1 MGKAKTIDTEKLS
14 LKDAIK
20 KMEEKH
26 GEGIVMRLDSD
37 KKVKVDVIPTGS
49 ISLDS
54 ALGVGGIA
62 KGRIIE
68 IYGPESSG
76 KTTLALHIVHE
87 AQKLGLTCAF
97 IDAEHALD
105 VDYARKLG
113 VDTKLMYVSQPSS
126 GEQALDVAEEFV
138 KTGEVGLIIIDS
150 VAALTPVA
158 EINGEMG
165 ASHVGLQARLMSQ
178 ALRKLTAITSR
189 AKCTIIF
196 INQIRMSIG
205 QTWGNPE
212 VTTGGRALRFYA
224 SMRIEVRRAN
234 RLMRGEEIVGS
245 RVAVKVSKNKLASP
259 FKTTTFDIM
268 FNEGISR
275 ISDVLTFA
283 INKGI
288 VKKEGISFLFNNEK
302 IGVGLDKAKAILA
315 SNAELFSKIE
325 TACREV
331 I

>member
-1 MGKAKTIDTEKLS
+1 MAKKIINSDKLS
-14 LKDAIK
+14 LKEAIA

-26 GEGIVMRLDSD
+26 GEGVVMRLDSD
-37 KKVKVDVIPTGS
+37 KKINVEIIPTGS

-87 AQKLGLTCAF
+87 AQKQKLTCAF

-105 VDYARKLG
+105 VEYAKKLG

-126 GEQALDVAEEFV
+126 GEQALDVVEEFV
-138 KTGEVGLIIIDS
+138 KTGEIGLIVIDS
-150 VAALTPVA
+150 VAALTPLA

-165 ASHVGLQARLMSQ
+165 ASHMGLQARLMSQ
-178 ALRKLTAITSR
+178 ALRKLTAITSK

-196 INQIRMSIG
+196 INQVRMAIG

-224 SMRIEVRRAN
+224 SMRIEVRRSN

-245 RVAVKVSKNKLASP
+245 RISVKIAKNKLASP
-259 FKTTTFDIM
+259 FKTTSFDII
-268 FNEGISR
+268 FNEGISKS
-275 ISDVLTFA
+275 SDILAFA
-283 INKGI
+283 IVKGI
-288 VKKEGISFLFNNEK
+288 IKKEGISFFFENEK
-302 IGVGLDKAKAILA
+302 IGVGLDKAKTTLMD
-315 SNAELFSKIE
+315 NKELLEKIE
-325 TACREV
+325 IACRKL

>member
-1 MGKAKTIDTEKLS
+1 MAKKTINTEKLT
-14 LKDAIK
+14 LKQAIE

-26 GEGIVMRLDSD
+26 GEGVVMRLDSD
-37 KKVKVDVIPTGS
+37 KKVNVEVIPTGS
-49 ISLDS
+49 ICLDS

-87 AQKLGLTCAF
+87 AQKQKLTCAF

-105 VDYARKLG
+105 AEYARKLG
-113 VDTKLMYVSQPSS
+113 VDTKEMYISQPSS
-126 GEQALDVAEEFV
+126 GEQALDVVEEFV
-138 KTGEVGLIIIDS
+138 KTGEIGLIVIDS
-150 VAALTPVA
+150 VAALTPQA

-165 ASHVGLQARLMSQ
+165 ASHMGLQARLMSQ
-178 ALRKLTAITSR
+178 ALRKLTAISSK

-196 INQIRMSIG
+196 INQVRMAIG

-224 SMRIEVRRAN
+224 SMRIEVRRSN
-234 RLMRGEEIVGS
+234 RLLRGEEIVGS
-245 RVAVKVSKNKLASP
+245 RISVKIAKNKLASP
-259 FKTTTFDIM
+259 FKTTSFDIL
-268 FNEGISR
+268 FGEGISKAND
-275 ISDVLTFA
+275 ILEFA
-283 INKGI
+283 TQKGI
-288 VKKEGISFLFNNEK
+288 IKKEGISFFFENEK
-302 IGVGLDKAKAILA
+302 IGVGLDKTKTVLTE
-315 SNAELFSKIE
+315 NKELFSKIE
-325 TACREV
+325 IACRKL